1 MAAISAPAPAGARR
15 WRVWAIVS
23 AGVFMASLDLFIV
36 NIAFPDL
43 ERDFAGTSLADLS
56 WVLNAYAI
64 VFAALLVPAG
74 RISDRAGR
82 KRGFLFGLALFT
94 IASALCAAAPSAG
107 VLVGARVLQ
116 AAGGAFLVPTSL
128 GLLLPEFPASER
140 ATAVG
145 AWAAVGGVA
154 AAAGPPVG
162 GLLVE
167 LSWRWVFLVNVPVGL
182 LTFAVAARALREYR
196 EEQDAPLPDLLGAA
210 MLASGI
216 GALALGIVKGPD
228 WGWGDARVLGS
239 FAAAVA
245 LVALFVWRSA
255 HHRAPVVELEM
266 LRVRSFALANVGAFL
281 FFAGFSAMLLAGVLF
296 LTGVW
301 EYSVLEA
308 GLLLVPGP
316 SFAALFSFPAGK
328 LGDRFGQRAV
338 GVPGALLFALGTAWW
353 VWQVGPERAYAA
365 EILPGLIVTG
375 VGVGLT
381 IPSLSSA
388 AAASLPPHRFA
399 TGIAVFG
406 MSRQIGAALGVA
418 ILIAII
424 GTPAPGEVD
433 AFADGWAF
441 IALVSVGAALAA
453 AALGRVQVA
462 GGEEPTPYPEPA
474 TNGRAALPE
483 RSRLVTWQ
491 DPVAAAELRHDLSG
505 MDHLRA
511 IRDGK
516 IPPPPI
522 AKLLGMTIDA
532 VEEGRAVFTVEPDEY
547 HYNPIGV
554 VHGGLAATLL
564 DSAMGC
570 AVQSVLPAGS
580 GYTTLE
586 LKVNYV
592 RPMTR
597 ETGRVVCEAQVIHPG
612 SRVATAEGRVSVEE
626 TGKLIAHGT
635 TTCIVLDQNGGGSPK
650 KTSSVPDV
658 RLDSL
663 R

>member
-1 MAAISAPAPAGARR
+1 MSPESIRPASMPAPAGARR

-23 AGVFMASLDLFIV
+23 VGVFMASLDLFIV
-36 NIAFPDL
+36 NIAFPDI
-43 ERDFAGTSLADLS
+43 ERDFTGSSLSDLS

-94 IASALCAAAPSAG
+94 TASAFCAVAPSTA

-116 AAGGAFLVPTSL
+116 AAGAAFLVPTSL
-128 GLLLPEFPASER
+128 GLLLPEFPPAQR

-167 LSWRWVFLVNVPVGL
+167 ASWRWVFLVNVPVGL
-182 LTFAVAARALREYR
+182 VTLAIAARALREYR
-196 EEQDAPLPDLLGAA
+196 EEKGAPLPDLLGAA
-210 MLASGI
+210 MLAAGI
-216 GALALGIVKGPD
+216 ASLALGIVKGPD
-228 WGWGDARVLGS
+228 WGWADTRVLGA
-239 FAAAVA
+239 FAAAA
-245 LVALFVWRSA
+245 TLVPLFVWRSA
-255 HHRAPVVELEM
+255 HHRSPVVELEM
-266 LRVRSFALANVGAFL
+266 LRVRSFALANVGSFL

-301 EYSVLEA
+301 DYSVLHA

-316 SFAALFSFPAGK
+316 FFAALFSFPAGK

-338 GVPGALLFALGTAWW
+338 GVPGTLLFALGNAWW
-353 VWQVGPERAYAA
+353 VWRVGPDRAYAG
-365 EILPGLIVTG
+365 EMLPGLIVSG
-375 VGVGLT
+375 IGVGLT

-418 ILIAII
+418 ILIAIL
-424 GTPAPGEVD
+424 GTPDPGDPVG
-433 AFADGWAF
+433 AFSDGWTF

-453 AALGRVQVA
+453 AALGRVQVVGA
-462 GGEEPTPYPEPA
+462 APSPES
-474 TNGRAALPE
+474 NGHAPLPE

-491 DPVAAAELRHDLSG
+491 DPVAAAERRHDLSG
-505 MDHLRA
+505 IDHLRA
-511 IRDGK
+511 IRDGQV
-516 IPPPPI
+516 PPPPI
-522 AKLLGMTIDA
+522 AKLLDMSI
-532 VEEGRAVFTVEPDEY
+532 VEIEEGRATFAVNPDEF

-570 AVQSVLPAGS
+570 AVQSKLPAGTA
-580 GYTTLE
+580 YTTLE
-586 LKVNYV
+586 LKVNFV

-597 ETGRVVCEAQVIHPG
+597 ETGRVVCEAQIVHAG
-612 SRVATAEGRVSVEE
+612 SRVATAEGRVFVEE

-635 TTCIVLDQNGGGSPK
+635 TTCMVLSANGAGSQTATEETPRA
-650 KTSSVPDV
+650 TP
-658 RLDSL
+658 
-663 R
+663 

>member
-1 MAAISAPAPAGARR
+1 MAAISPPAPPGARR

-23 AGVFMASLDLFIV
+23 VGVFMASLDLFIV

-94 IASALCAAAPSAG
+94 LASALCAAAPSPG

-116 AAGGAFLVPTSL
+116 AAGAAFLVPTSL
-128 GLLLPEFPASER
+128 GLLLPEFPPSER

-167 LSWRWVFLVNVPVGL
+167 LSWRWVFVVNVPVGL
-182 LTFAVAARALREYR
+182 VTFAVAARALREYR
-196 EEQDAPLPDLLGAA
+196 EERGAPLPDLLGAA

-228 WGWGDARVLGS
+228 WGWGDARVMGS
-239 FAAAVA
+239 FAAAAA

-266 LRVRSFALANVGAFL
+266 LRVRSFALANLGAFL

-301 EYSVLEA
+301 GYSVLEA
-308 GLLLVPGP
+308 GLMLVPGP
-316 SFAALFSFPAGK
+316 FFAALFSFPAGK

-365 EILPGLIVTG
+365 EILPGMIVTG
-375 VGVGLT
+375 IGVGLT

-418 ILIAII
+418 ILIAIV
-424 GTPAPGEVD
+424 GTPAAGEAVD
-433 AFADGWAF
+433 AFADGWTF
-441 IALVSVGAALAA
+441 IALTSVGAALAA
-453 AALGRVQVA
+453 AALGRVRVA
-462 GGEEPTPYPEPA
+462 GGDEPALPPEPA
-474 TNGRAALPE
+474 ANGRAALPV

-505 MDHLRA
+505 LDHLRA

-522 AKLLGMTIDA
+522 AKLLGMTVDT
-532 VEEGRAVFTVEPDEY
+532 VEEGHAVFAVEPDEY

-570 AVQSVLPAGS
+570 AVQSILPEGS
-580 GYTTLE
+580 SYTTLE

-597 ETGRVVCEAQVIHPG
+597 ETGRVVCEAQVIHGG
-612 SRVATAEGRVSVEE
+612 SRVATAEGRVSVAES
-626 TGKLIAHGT
+626 GKLIAHGT
-635 TTCIVLDQNGGGSPK
+635 TTCILLNRNGDSPPK
-650 KTSSVPDV
+650 ITSVPDV